1 MIFSNRVNLTK
12 LYCLIIPVLPIMGMY
27 GFSEL
32 PFLTFSDYLL
42 MICYIL
48 WGIYALNKKKAQCR
62 ASFLPLVVYLL
73 LHPMILASYAA
84 SDIDWVD
91 AIGTSWRLA
100 FYVFPLCIL
109 SPYHLDKNLL
119 IKAFRFI
126 GVTSSIYAIAQFCF
140 GTFLSIS
147 LSPYLPFLP
156 ILREGIEK
164 QQLGWIDYGWM
175 VRARAWF
182 SEPSTLAIFLILA
195 AFIELFILNS
205 QNKKKFLVCY
215 FLGIFISHSSTGTVG
230 LLFLLMSYAYIYV
243 KRKGFKIPTRVML
256 GICLIMPIVILFL
269 IRSGYV
275 AQFIS
280 HAFVDGAGLSQQ
292 SHFSSI
298 TGIFQKD
305 FNLFEILFG
314 NGMQETVEGYLP
326 GWIRTFYSLG
336 IVGIIL
342 YSYAFILS
350 MRQNSSARMVLVMLF
365 SFLNIGTEIM
375 LGVYL
380 LLYFSVL
387 EISECEGER
396 YGYKQINKSISGNI
410 YSQNYKI

>member
-1 MIFSNRVNLTK
+1 M
-12 LYCLIIPVLPIMGMY
+12 
-27 GFSEL
+27 
-32 PFLTFSDYLL
+32 
-42 MICYIL
+42 
-48 WGIYALNKKKAQCR
+48 
-62 ASFLPLVVYLL
+62 
-73 LHPMILASYAA
+73 
-84 SDIDWVD
+84 
-91 AIGTSWRLA
+91 
-100 FYVFPLCIL
+100 
-109 SPYHLDKNLL
+109 
-119 IKAFRFI
+119 
-126 GVTSSIYAIAQFCF
+126 
-140 GTFLSIS
+140 
-147 LSPYLPFLP
+147 
-156 ILREGIEK
+156 
-164 QQLGWIDYGWM
+164 
-175 VRARAWF
+175 
-182 SEPSTLAIFLILA
+182 ILA

-243 KRKGFKIPTRVML
+243 KRKKSKIPIRVML
-256 GICLIMPIVILFL
+256 GVCLIMPIVILFL

-298 TGIFQKD
+298 TGVFQKD

-387 EISECEGER
+387 EISECEGES
-396 YGYKQINKSISGNI
+396 YGYNKIDKSISGNI
-410 YSQNYKI
+410 YS

>member
-1 MIFSNRVNLTK
+1 MIYSNRVNLTK

-62 ASFLPLVVYLL
+62 AIFLPLVVYLL

-195 AFIELFILNS
+195 VLIELFLSNS
-205 QNKKKFLVCY
+205 IKKKKFLICY

-269 IRSGYV
+269 ISSGYV
-275 AQFIS
+275 AQFIG
-280 HAFVDGAGLSQQ
+280 HAFVNGAGLSQQ

-298 TGIFQKD
+298 TGVFQKD

-342 YSYAFILS
+342 YSFAFIMS
-350 MRQNSSARMVLVMLF
+350 MRQKSSARMVLVMLF

-387 EISECEGER
+387 EISECEGES

-410 YSQNYKI
+410 YPQNYKI

>member
-1 MIFSNRVNLTK
+1 MIYSNRVNLTK

-62 ASFLPLVVYLL
+62 GIFLPLVVYLL

-109 SPYHLDKNLL
+109 SPYYLDKHLL
-119 IKAFRFI
+119 IKTFRFI
-126 GVTSSIYAIAQFCF
+126 GLTSSVYAIAQFCF

-243 KRKGFKIPTRVML
+243 KRKKSKIPIRVML
-256 GICLIMPIVILFL
+256 GVCLIMPIVILFL

-298 TGIFQKD
+298 TGVFQKD

-387 EISECEGER
+387 EISECEGES
-396 YGYKQINKSISGNI
+396 YGYNKIDKSISGNI
-410 YSQNYKI
+410 YS

>member
-1 MIFSNRVNLTK
+1 MIYSNRVNLTK

-42 MICYIL
+42 IICYIL
-48 WGIYALNKKKAQCR
+48 WGIYALNKKKTQCR
-62 ASFLPLVVYLL
+62 GIFLPLVVYLL

-109 SPYHLDKNLL
+109 SPYHLDKHLL
-119 IKAFRFI
+119 IKSFRFI
-126 GVTSSIYAIAQFCF
+126 GLTSSVYAIAQFCF

-243 KRKGFKIPTRVML
+243 KRKKSKIPIRVML
-256 GICLIMPIVILFL
+256 GVCLIMPIVILFL

-298 TGIFQKD
+298 TGVFQKD

-387 EISECEGER
+387 EISECEGES
-396 YGYKQINKSISGNI
+396 YGYNKIDKSISGNI
-410 YSQNYKI
+410 YS

>member
-73 LHPMILASYAA
+73 LHPMILALYAA

-195 AFIELFILNS
+195 VFIELFLLNS
-205 QNKKKFLVCY
+205 IKKKKFLTCY

-305 FNLFEILFG
+305 FNFFEILFG

-342 YSYAFILS
+342 YSFAFILS

-387 EISECEGER
+387 EIFECEGES

-410 YSQNYKI
+410 YS